1 MSDNTERATLA
12 AFTALGAEIARLQ
25 RELEAERAS
34 VGVASER
41 SREWR
46 DRCDEM
52 QRELRAQ
59 QGENNLLRDECAA
72 LREQLAQATQ
82 DDALPTWAS
91 VQRLMVKSGVNAIGR
106 GMSDALWYAYVTDG
120 TGFRARPTLA
130 EAATEAANAWA
141 QTRGEGRA

>member
-46 DRCDEM
+46 GRCDKM

-91 VQRLMVKSGVNAIGR
+91 VQRLMVQSGVNSIRRLDPFRWRAVSEGR
-106 GMSDALWYAYVTDG
+106 EWVGDS
-120 TGFRARPTLA
+120 LA
-130 EAATEAANAWA
+130 EAAVPAANAWA
-141 QTRGEGRA
+141 AAHGKVAQA